1 MGDKH
6 CMINYYLLLTK
17 PGIIFGN
24 LITVT
29 AGFFL
34 ASRGTL
40 HFDLLL
46 ATLLGLAFIIASGCV
61 FNNYIDRSIDK
72 KMERTK
78 NRPLINGLISGSN
91 AIIFGSVLGI
101 IGALILFFYTN
112 LLTLFISAIGF
123 FVYVLLYSFWKT
135 STVYA
140 TAIGSIAGAIPPV
153 AGYCA
158 VSNQFDLGAF
168 ILFLVL
174 IFWQMPHFFSIAIYH
189 FKDYVSAGIP
199 LLPVKKGMWVTKI
212 HMVLYIL
219 GFIFA
224 AAMLTFFNYTGNA
237 YLLMTA
243 IVGLLWLG
251 LCLKGFTIENDQ
263 LWGKQMFRL
272 SLVMIN
278 VLCLMIFFD
287 AA

>member
-1 MGDKH
+1 MV
-6 CMINYYLLLTK
+6 NYYLLLTK

-34 ASRGTL
+34 ASRGEM
-40 HFDLLL
+40 HFELLL
-46 ATLLGLAFIIASGCV
+46 ATLLGLALIIASGCV
-61 FNNYIDRSIDK
+61 FNNYIDRQIDK

-78 NRPLINGLISGSN
+78 NRPLIKGLISGRN
-91 AIIFGSVLGI
+91 ALFFGTALGI
-101 IGALILFFYTN
+101 LGGLILFFYTN
-112 LLTLFISAIGF
+112 LLTLFISSIGF
-123 FVYVLLYSFWKT
+123 FVYVLLYSFWKSRT
-135 STVYA
+135 IYA

-158 VSNQFDLGAF
+158 VSNQFDIGAF

-174 IFWQMPHFFSIAIYH
+174 VLWQMPHFFSIAIYH
-189 FKDYVSAGIP
+189 FKDYSSARIP
-199 LLPVKKGMWVTKI
+199 LLPVIKGMWVTKI

-219 GFIFA
+219 CFICA
-224 AAMLTFFNYTGNA
+224 AALLTFFNYTGNA
-237 YLLMTA
+237 YLIMTT
-243 IVGLLWLG
+243 IIGCLWLG
-251 LCLKGFTIENDQ
+251 LCFKGFASENDQ

-272 SLVMIN
+272 SLVTIN

>member
-1 MGDKH
+1 
-6 CMINYYLLLTK
+6 MINYYLLLTK

-34 ASRGTL
+34 ASRGEIR
-40 HFDLLL
+40 FELLL

-61 FNNYIDRSIDK
+61 FNNYIDRQIDK

-78 NRPLINGLISGSN
+78 NRPLTKGLISGPS
-91 AIIFGSVLGI
+91 ALFFGTFLGVM
-101 IGALILFFYTN
+101 GALILFFYTN
-112 LLTLFISAIGF
+112 LLTLFISSVGF
-123 FVYVLLYSFWKT
+123 FVYVFLYSFWKT
-135 STVYA
+135 RTVYA

-158 VSNQFDLGAF
+158 VSNQFDIGAF

-174 IFWQMPHFFSIAIYH
+174 ILWQMPHFFSIAVYR
-189 FKDYVSAGIP
+189 FKDYATAGIP
-199 LLPVKKGMWVTKI
+199 LLPVKKGMWITKI
-212 HMVLYIL
+212 HMTLYIL
-219 GFIFA
+219 CFIFA
-224 AAMLTFFNYTGNA
+224 AAMLTVFNYTGNA
-237 YLLMTA
+237 YLIMTTV
-243 IVGLLWLG
+243 IGCLWLG
-251 LCLKGFTIENDQ
+251 LSLKGFTIENDQ

-287 AA
+287 VTADLV